1 MAAPAQIQVRYV
13 QEEDRILLRM
23 TSTAA
28 EEYRFWLTRRFLL
41 RLWPVLQEALLSSP
55 TVKRFSD
62 LPSQHA
68 MLAFEHEQAQSKAAF
83 NQPFRSQE
91 TLPLGE
97 EPLLVVKAGFRHLDG
112 GGLQIAFKDVQE
124 NGIDLTLSHDV
135 LHLLSKL
142 LDDAATQSEWQ
153 FSKLL
158 PNLAETAVPLAA
170 HQLN

>member
-23 TSTAA
+23 TSTEA
-28 EEYRFWLTRRFLL
+28 EEFRFWLTRRFLL

-62 LPSQHA
+62 LPSQQA

-124 NGIDLTLSHDV
+124 NGIELTLSHEV
-135 LHLLSKL
+135 LHLLCKL
-142 LDDAATQSEWQ
+142 LDDAAVQSEWQ
-153 FSKLL
+153 FSRLL
-158 PNLAETAVPLAA
+158 PDATAILHTLST